1 MRPQIVKILT
11 IVLFL
16 VNSMSMLGQSL
27 SGSSGPP
34 PPYNRAPPEAP
45 IDGSIAIL
53 IIAGIVYGAYIAYKK
68 KRINS
73 PE

>member
-11 IVLFL
+11 LILFL

-34 PPYNRAPPEAP
+34 PPSNNRGPQFP
-45 IDGSIAIL
+45 IDENIWILLAIGL
-53 IIAGIVYGAYIAYKK
+53 CLGVYIIYKK